1 MSRRIPKLFLFVLVA
16 VLLAATTTCFVSVLH
31 EPLPASPTL
40 AFTGR
45 EPGGT
50 YRAAGFYIT
59 NRGPRSILLY
69 QVHVEAVVEGAWKT
83 LSEEPPE
90 FSTCL
95 EPGQSKLNFSPVL
108 EPNDH
113 RKIIVHWPEDCPWR
127 VGVQYYKKRRGV
139 NAVFAKCQVAWRDRT
154 LKHWHEEVLNG
165 PYRLTS
171 EEVRR

>member
-1 MSRRIPKLFLFVLVA
+1 MSRRIRKLFLFVLVA
-16 VLLAATTTCFVSVLH
+16 VFLPAATTCFVSVLH

-45 EPGGT
+45 EPGVA

-59 NRGPRSILLY
+59 NRCPRSIFLQ
-69 QVHVEAVVEGAWKT
+69 QVHVEAMVEGAWKT
-83 LSEEPPE
+83 LSEEPVE
-90 FSTCL
+90 FSPCL

-108 EPNDH
+108 EPKDH

-127 VGVQYYKKRRGV
+127 VAIQYYKYRRGV
-139 NAVFAKCQVAWRDRT
+139 DALVGKCRFAWRNRT
-154 LKHWHEEVLNG
+154 LKYWHGEALNG
-165 PYRLTS
+165 PHLLKS